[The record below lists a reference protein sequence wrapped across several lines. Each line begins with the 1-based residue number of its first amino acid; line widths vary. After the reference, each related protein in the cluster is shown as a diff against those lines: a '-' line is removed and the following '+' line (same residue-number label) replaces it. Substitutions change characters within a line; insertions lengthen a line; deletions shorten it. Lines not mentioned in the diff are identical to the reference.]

1 MARVLNR
8 PMFRKGGSANEGI
21 MHGLVDR
28 KGYETGTNPWT
39 KEAMEA
45 YSQIERPRDTSL
57 SEMLVGGGLNLV
69 SGRGAGSGLM
79 ANVARSFDEPS
90 KQYFKSASTARDF
103 DRKLKMAATQAG
115 LEQKWKLEQIKA
127 QSSPDTV
134 MYNMYLEQA
143 FKNDM
148 SGADAQRFANYHT
161 TTKEELRQ
169 KIGNERLGGILEV
182 DLSTLSK
189 EKQRDRLSKMKREG
203 LGKFF
208 YDPFDGKIKKLVQT
222 NEGLG
227 FIPFDSVADITAGDL
242 ETAEVIT
249 KSPYKDAL
257 DDLGQ
262 VDVPPTEDIFAKRF
276 P

>member
-1 MARVLNR
+1 MARILNR

-28 KGYETGTNPWT
+28 RGYEKGTNPWM
-39 KEAMEA
+39 KEALEA
-45 YSQIERPRDTSL
+45 YSQIEQPRDTAL
-57 SEMLVGGGLNLV
+57 SEMLVGGGLNLM
-69 SGRGAGSGLM
+69 SGKGAGSGLM
-79 ANVARSFDEPS
+79 SNVAQSFKGPS
-90 KQYFKSASTARDF
+90 EQYFKSASAASDY

-242 ETAEVIT
+242 ETAST
-249 KSPYKDAL
+249 STDSPYTPL
-257 DDLGQ
+257 DTTAAE
-262 VDVPPTEDIFAKRF
+262 VPTEEDIFAQRF